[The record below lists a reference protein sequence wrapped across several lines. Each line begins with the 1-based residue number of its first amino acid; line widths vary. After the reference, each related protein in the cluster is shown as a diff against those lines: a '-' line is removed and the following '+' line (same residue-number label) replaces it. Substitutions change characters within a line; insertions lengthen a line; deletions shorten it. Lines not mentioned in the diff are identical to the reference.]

1 MAEQADTPE
10 LREKLLNLAREWMR
24 AVTAD
29 EGLAMRQADELYPP
43 RSGTAYAAGRSH
55 DHGEQACLEIVG
67 PVILLAV
74 LIYGTLQWSRRRRGR
89 TAGKQPRVSAIGK
102 VRAQAE
108 KREEAGLAGDNAQDQ
123 RSGTDNP
130 LA

>member
-1 MAEQADTPE
+1 VLESLQAMSLITI
-10 LREKLLNLAREWMR
+10 M
-24 AVTAD
+24 
-29 EGLAMRQADELYPP
+29 
-43 RSGTAYAAGRSH
+43 
-55 DHGEQACLEIVG
+55 EIVG
-67 PVILLAV
+67 PVSAGGSDLRDSPMVAQKA
-74 LIYGTLQWSRRRRGR
+74 GTD
-89 TAGKQPRVSAIGK
+89 AGKQPRVSAIGK

>member
-10 LREKLLNLAREWMR
+10 LREKLLSLAR
-24 AVTAD
+24 
-29 EGLAMRQADELYPP
+29 
-43 RSGTAYAAGRSH
+43 GRGS
-55 DHGEQACLEIVG
+55 G

-74 LIYGTLQWSRRRRGR
+74 LIYGTAPMVPQKAGTDAVRP
-89 TAGKQPRVSAIGK
+89 GKQPRVSAIGK

>member
-1 MAEQADTPE
+1 MSCT
-10 LREKLLNLAREWMR
+10 
-24 AVTAD
+24 
-29 EGLAMRQADELYPP
+29 RQGHERLTRP
-43 RSGTAYAAGRSH
+43 GGRTN
-55 DHGEQACLEIVG
+55 HGEQACSTLQAISLLTIMEIVG

-89 TAGKQPRVSAIGK
+89 SPSGKHPRVSAIGK

>member
-1 MAEQADTPE
+1 M
-10 LREKLLNLAREWMR
+10 
-24 AVTAD
+24 
-29 EGLAMRQADELYPP
+29 
-43 RSGTAYAAGRSH
+43 
-55 DHGEQACLEIVG
+55 LEIVG

-74 LIYGTLQWSRRRRGR
+74 LIYGTLQWSQKAG
-89 TAGKQPRVSAIGK
+89 TEAGKQPRVSAIGK
-102 VRAQAE
+102 VRVQAE